1 MEIILKI
8 NFQTRLLWLLSRTS
22 WLRYALSGIPQQNA
36 IWRKKGM
43 VIKMKKIGIKLRA
56 KKGLSDEDYIKIIK
70 ELGFETVFSTVWET
84 EEALKTADILAKN
97 GLTYDTLHSPF
108 KRINDIW
115 SVGEDGDAMYNE
127 LVNSVDACVAVG
139 APIVVVHLSSGQ
151 NPPPTTD
158 AGRGR
163 YIQLVDYAAKKN
175 IKIAFENQRMLG
187 NIGWAFEEFKKI
199 DSLGN

>member
-1 MEIILKI
+1 
-8 NFQTRLLWLLSRTS
+8 
-22 WLRYALSGIPQQNA
+22 
-36 IWRKKGM
+36 
-43 VIKMKKIGIKLRA
+43 MKF
-56 KKGLSDEDYIKIIK
+56 D
-70 ELGFETVFSTVWET
+70 LGFEK
-84 EEALKTADILAKN
+84 A
-97 GLTYDTLHSPF
+97 GF
-108 KRINDIW
+108 KYHHTH
-115 SVGEDGDAMYNE
+115 EDGDAMYNE

-187 NIGWAFEEFKKI
+187 NIGWAFEPFPDENAFAGI
-199 DSLGN
+199 ADMSPALREA